1 MVKEERGR
9 CPYCWGRR
17 MEYGPG
23 CPRYPLPAANNWERR
38 MTSDRPQVK
47 LDMPKESKR
56 RVKERLR
63 PYVKVNFFLSFS
75 KC

>member
-1 MVKEERGR
+1 MSKLGLF
-9 CPYCWGRR
+9 G
-17 MEYGPG
+17 
-23 CPRYPLPAANNWERR
+23 
-38 MTSDRPQVK
+38 K

-63 PYVKVNFFLSFS
+63 PYVKVKSFPFILKVLMITATPIGALIVRTIMEVC

>member
-1 MVKEERGR
+1 MGLF
-9 CPYCWGRR
+9 G
-17 MEYGPG
+17 
-23 CPRYPLPAANNWERR
+23 
-38 MTSDRPQVK
+38 K

-75 KC
+75 NPFSFPLVKGGARPNNF